1 MGVHTRESQEK
12 HIRALLFQTLKKT
25 RWPCQGPHYL
35 LHFSPGSS
43 SLTEGPSL
51 AMEHLSQDTEHHQE
65 ALHMLHLRKPMNPMT
80 ILTMLLHKRMV
91 VWILEQS
98 WKNSSL
104 SSSLFLPQSSWLS
117 SSLPF
122 FCNFRPLWLEFFP
135 WLSPSKLPSSTLF
148 LPHSSSSS
156 ATLTEPPSQ
165 DLSAVRP
172 SDHSFQKES
181 VRTKSTSLPSL
192 LKMLLNQFQ
201 ASTEHK
207 LCDGEPCAIS
217 KPIKSSANKL

>member
-1 MGVHTRESQEK
+1 MGSPHQGITRVTYPCS
-12 HIRALLFQTLKKT
+12 TLPNTKKT

-43 SLTEGPSL
+43 SLTEGPSP

-65 ALHMLHLRKPMNPMT
+65 ALHMLHLRKPTNPMT

-104 SSSLFLPQSSWLS
+104 SSS
-117 SSLPF
+117 
-122 FCNFRPLWLEFFP
+122 
-135 WLSPSKLPSSTLF
+135 LF